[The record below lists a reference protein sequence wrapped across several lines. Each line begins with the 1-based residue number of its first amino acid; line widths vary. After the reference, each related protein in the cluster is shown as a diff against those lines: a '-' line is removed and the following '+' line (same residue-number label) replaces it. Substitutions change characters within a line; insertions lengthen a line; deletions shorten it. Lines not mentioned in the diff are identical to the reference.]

1 MATFC
6 YKLLPA
12 ARKGLIAR
20 VGWWLDVVETVAKV
34 NSLRLVYLDDL
45 VPIGREVEEVSAYPL
60 EATLEECL
68 AVTT

>member
-20 VGWWLDVVETVAKV
+20 VRRWLDAVETVAKV

-45 VPIGREVEEVSAYPL
+45 VPLGREVEEVSAYCL

-68 AVTT
+68 AVAT

>member
-12 ARKGLIAR
+12 ARKGLAAR
-20 VGWWLDVVETVAKV
+20 VRRWLDAVETVAKV

-45 VPIGREVEEVSAYPL
+45 VPLGREVEEVSAYCL
-60 EATLEECL
+60 EATLE
-68 AVTT
+68 

>member
-12 ARKGLIAR
+12 ARKGLAAR
-20 VGWWLDVVETVAKV
+20 VRRWLDAVETVAKV

-45 VPIGREVEEVSAYPL
+45 VPLGREVEEVSAYCL

-68 AVTT
+68 AVTA